1 MFNKI
6 KKLNLL
12 LFLIPELLAIVAA
25 IISLSLGKYIKLFLI
40 IAGSLSVI
48 YTVIFIIFFIV
59 SKSIEK
65 WNKKVLGE
73 NTDTSALIKLSPSQ
87 MRELMK
93 GYGVKDPNSD
103 KIITL
108 SEISEVK

>member
-1 MFNKI
+1 MFDKI

-25 IISLSLGKYIKLFLI
+25 IISFSLGKYIKLFLI
-40 IAGSLSVI
+40 IAGSLSI
-48 YTVIFIIFFIV
+48 MYIAIFIMFFV
-59 SKSIEK
+59 VFWSIKK

-93 GYGVKDPNSD
+93 GHGIKDPNSD

-108 SEISEVK
+108 SDISEVK

>member
-12 LFLIPELLAIVAA
+12 LFLSPELLAIIVA
-25 IISLSLGKYIKLFLI
+25 IISLCLGKHIKLFLI
-40 IAGSLSVI
+40 IAGSLAVI
-48 YTVIFIIFFIV
+48 YTAIFIMFFVV
-59 SKSIEK
+59 SRSIKK
-65 WNKKVLGE
+65 WNKKVLGD
-73 NTDTSALIKLSPSQ
+73 NTDTSSLIKLNPSQ

-93 GYGVKDPNSD
+93 GYGIKDPNSD

>member
-1 MFNKI
+1 MFGKI

-12 LFLIPELLAIVAA
+12 LFLVPELLAIAA
-25 IISLSLGKYIKLFLI
+25 VIISLSLGKYIKLFLI

-48 YTVIFIIFFIV
+48 YTAIFIMFFVV
-59 SKSIEK
+59 SQSIKK
-65 WNKKVLGE
+65 WNKKVLGD
-73 NTDTSALIKLSPSQ
+73 NTDTSALIKLSPTQ

-93 GYGVKDPNSD
+93 GHGIKDPNSN
-103 KIITL
+103 KMITL

>member
-12 LFLIPELLAIVAA
+12 LFLSPELLAIIAV
-25 IISLSLGKYIKLFLI
+25 IISLCLGKHIKLFLI

-48 YTVIFIIFFIV
+48 YTTIFIMFFVV
-59 SKSIEK
+59 SQSIKK
-65 WNKKVLGE
+65 WNTKVLGD

-87 MRELMK
+87 MREIMK
-93 GYGVKDPNSD
+93 GYGIKDPNSD

>member
-1 MFNKI
+1 MFDKI

-12 LFLIPELLAIVAA
+12 LFLSPELLAIVAT
-25 IISLSLGKYIKLFLI
+25 IIFLCLGKYIKLFLI
-40 IAGSLSVI
+40 VAGFLSII
-48 YTVIFIIFFIV
+48 YIVIFTMFFIV
-59 SKSIEK
+59 SQSIKK

-73 NTDTSALIKLSPSQ
+73 NTDTSALIKLSPAQ

-93 GYGVKDPNSD
+93 GHGIKDPNSG
-103 KIITL
+103 KMITL

>member
-1 MFNKI
+1 MFDKF

-12 LFLIPELLAIVAA
+12 LFFIPELLVIIAA

-40 IAGSLSVI
+40 VAGSLSAI
-48 YTVIFIIFFIV
+48 YIAIFTMFFIV
-59 SKSIEK
+59 SQSIKK

-93 GYGVKDPNSD
+93 GHGIKDPNSD

>member
-1 MFNKI
+1 MFDKF

-12 LFLIPELLAIVAA
+12 LFLIPELLVIIAA
-25 IISLSLGKYIKLFLI
+25 IISLSLDKYIKLFLI
-40 IAGSLSVI
+40 IAGVLSIVYI
-48 YTVIFIIFFIV
+48 VIFTMFFIL
-59 SKSIEK
+59 SQSIKK

-73 NTDTSALIKLSPSQ
+73 NTDTSALIKLSPTQ

-93 GYGVKDPNSD
+93 GHGIKDPNSG
-103 KIITL
+103 KMIAL

>member
-1 MFNKI
+1 MFDKI

-12 LFLIPELLAIVAA
+12 LFLCPELLAIVAA
-25 IISLSLGKYIKLFLI
+25 IIFLCLGKHIKLFLI

-48 YTVIFIIFFIV
+48 YTAIFIIFSIL

-73 NTDTSALIKLSPSQ
+73 NTDTSALIKLSPAQ

-93 GYGVKDPNSD
+93 GHGIKDPNSG
-103 KIITL
+103 KMITL